1 MNEQPVSNESR
12 RLPKESRLHV
22 FGRHVMAGVVLLV
35 CGIILFHFLFH
46 LILWLA
52 AVIAIVVAVIGAI
65 WAIRVLF

>member
-1 MNEQPVSNESR
+1 MNEQPAQ
-12 RLPKESRLHV
+12 KESRMQA
-22 FGRHVMAGVVLLV
+22 FGRHVMAGAVLLV

-52 AVIAIVVAVIGAI
+52 AVVAIIVAVIGAI

>member
-1 MNEQPVSNESR
+1 MNEQPVPKQSR
-12 RLPKESRLHV
+12 MQA
-22 FGRHVMAGVVLLV
+22 FGRHVMAGAVLLV

-52 AVIAIVVAVIGAI
+52 AVVAIIVAIIGAI

>member
-1 MNEQPVSNESR
+1 MNEQPA
-12 RLPKESRLHV
+12 PKESRLHT
-22 FGRHVMAGVVLLV
+22 FGRHVLAAGVLLV

-52 AVIAIVVAVIGAI
+52 AVIAIIVAIIGAV

>member
-1 MNEQPVSNESR
+1 MQA
-12 RLPKESRLHV
+12 
-22 FGRHVMAGVVLLV
+22 FGRHVMAGAVLLV
-35 CGIILFHFLFH
+35 CGIILFH